1 MKNASRHS
9 LLACTVVVATAG
21 GLLTAVAPAASAA
34 TRCASP
40 VLKRQF
46 FANTTFKGTPKKTDC
61 DSAIDESWSGAPA
74 SGLPKDNFG
83 VRWTVTRDFGS
94 GGPFALATSGLDGI
108 RVYVDGVR
116 KLDLWK
122 NTSKAVS
129 KTVNVTVPKGK
140 HTLRVDYVNWT
151 GTAKVKFTYT
161 PRTSATVDKVKPL
174 TPKDPLVSYDT
185 ASNKAKL
192 SWGKNVEMDLAGYR
206 VYRRLRDSTGW
217 TRLTGT
223 TATSY
228 TDTPPA
234 TGAVYYYEAR
244 AYDKAGNE
252 SAGTADQLVTG
263 ITLTAPGGLASS
275 VTDTAAEL
283 SWQAVPG
290 AVKYRVVRT
299 DPGGAD
305 KVTDVTSNHFS
316 DDTADRVSTY
326 TYKVAAVDGSGH
338 LSPYTGTVSA
348 HRPPAA
354 PREFTATADIG
365 AALLSWTVK
374 PGDASVRAF
383 HVYRSTTLPVSTSG
397 TPVSCTTTYTERA
410 DGSRRYSCGDYS
422 ADEGTTYH
430 YAVTT
435 EDQASAVSL
444 PSATVTVTILESD
457 KAPAQVTGLTAT
469 ATEYG
474 IELDWAD
481 NTEPDL
487 KRYAVYRGRI
497 LGEEGGTQ
505 VCSGSEWAWLSAST
519 SRYTDVTLPDGG
531 RICYWVDA
539 IDTAGNSS
547 RWWGPL
553 YAITVDELDLTP
565 SVATPEGSPLSLSA
579 TATDSG
585 VGLGWNAADSATGYQ
600 VYRWNPATG
609 AYEKLAATTD
619 RSYDDTTAARG
630 TTHYYWVTAL
640 YADGT
645 ESAPGA
651 DWVILKP

>member
-1 MKNASRHS
+1 MHSVLAS
-9 LLACTVVVATAG
+9 TVVVATAG

-34 TRCASP
+34 TSCNSP
-40 VLKRQF
+40 VYKRQF

-74 SGLPKDNFG
+74 AGLPKDNFG
-83 VRWTVTRDFGS
+83 VRWSVTRDFGS
-94 GGPFALATSGLDGI
+94 GGPFALTASGLDGI

-116 KLDLWK
+116 KVDLWK

-129 KTVNVTVPKGK
+129 KSVNVTIPKGT
-140 HTLRVDYVNWT
+140 HTLRIDHVNWT
-151 GTAKVKFTYT
+151 GAAKVKFTYT

-206 VYRRLRDSTGW
+206 VYRRLRDSTSW
-217 TRLTGT
+217 TRLAGT

-234 TGAVYYYEAR
+234 TGAGYYYEVR

-252 SAGTADQLVTG
+252 SAGTADQLITS
-263 ITLTAPGGLASS
+263 ITLTAPSGLASS

-283 SWQAVPG
+283 SWRAVPG

-299 DPGGAD
+299 NPGGAD
-305 KVTDVTSNHFS
+305 KVTDVNSNHLG
-316 DDTADRVSTY
+316 DDTVDRVSTY
-326 TYKVAAVDGSGH
+326 AYKVAAVDGSGH
-338 LSPYTGTVSA
+338 LSPYTDTVSA

-354 PREFTATADIG
+354 PRDLKATADIG

-374 PGDASVRAF
+374 QEDARVLTF

-397 TPVSCTTTYTERA
+397 TPVTCTTTYSERA

-422 ADEGTTYH
+422 ADGDTTYH

-435 EDQASAVSL
+435 EDQAHAVSL
-444 PSATVTVTILESD
+444 PSATVTVTPLASD
-457 KAPAQVTGLTAT
+457 KAPAPVTGLTAT

-487 KRYAVYRGRI
+487 ARYAVYRGTV
-497 LGEEGGTQ
+497 LGEEGEDQ
-505 VCSGSEWAWLSAST
+505 VCSMSEWAWLSPST
-519 SRYTDVTLPDGG
+519 SRYTDVTLPDGDH
-531 RICYWVDA
+531 RCYFVA
-539 IDTAGNSS
+539 AVDTAGNST
-547 RWWGPL
+547 RWSSGPV
-553 YAITVDELDLTP
+553 YAVTVDELDLTP
-565 SVATPEGSPLSLSA
+565 SVTTPEDSPVGL
-579 TATDSG
+579 TAAASDSG
-585 VGLGWNAADSATGYQ
+585 VDLGWNTVDSATGYR
-600 VYRWNPATG
+600 VYRWNPATE
-609 AYEKLAATTD
+609 AYEKLATTTEL
-619 RSYDDTTAARG
+619 SYADTTAARG
-630 TTHYYWVTAL
+630 TTHHYWVTAL

-651 DWVILKP
+651 DWAILEP

>member
-1 MKNASRHS
+1 MNRARPATAAAVAFSVASG
-9 LLACTVVVATAG
+9 LLAVAT
-21 GLLTAVAPAASAA
+21 TSASAA
-34 TRCASP
+34 ASCTSP
-40 VLKRQF
+40 VYKRQF
-46 FANTTFKGTPKKTDC
+46 FANTTFSGTPKKTDC
-61 DSAIDESWSGAPA
+61 DDAIDQTWTGAPA

-83 VRWTVTRDFGS
+83 VRWSVTRDFGS
-94 GGPFALATSGLDGI
+94 GGPFALVASGLDGI

-116 KLDLWK
+116 KVDLWK
-122 NTSKAVS
+122 NTSKTVG

-140 HTLRVDYVNWT
+140 HSLRVDYVNWT
-151 GTAKVKFTYT
+151 GAAKVKFAYT

-174 TPKDPLVSYDT
+174 TPTNPLVSYDT

-192 SWGKNVEMDLAGYR
+192 SWGRNVEMDLAGYR
-206 VYRRLRDSTGW
+206 VYRRLKGSTSW
-217 TRLTGT
+217 TRLTTT

-244 AYDKAGNE
+244 AHDKAGNE

-263 ITLTAPGGLASS
+263 ITLTAPGGLAAS

-283 SWQAVPG
+283 SWRAVPG
-290 AVKYRVVRT
+290 AVKYRVVRAN
-299 DPGGAD
+299 PGGAD
-305 KVTDVTSNHFS
+305 KVTDVTSNRFG
-316 DDTADRVSTY
+316 DNTLDRVSSY

-338 LSPYTGTVSA
+338 LSPYTATVGA

-354 PREFTATADIG
+354 PRDLTATADIG
-365 AALLSWTVK
+365 AALLSWTVR
-374 PGDASVRAF
+374 PEDARVPTF

-397 TPVSCTTTYTERA
+397 EPVSCTTTHTELA

-422 ADEGTTYH
+422 AEEATTYH

-435 EDQASAVSL
+435 EDQTSAVSL
-444 PSATVTVTILESD
+444 PSATVTVTTLESD

-487 KRYAVYRGRI
+487 ARYTVYRGTV
-497 LGEEGGTQ
+497 LGEEGDEQ
-505 VCSGSEWAWLSAST
+505 VCSMSEWAWLSKST
-519 SRYTDVTLPDGG
+519 SRYTDVTLPDG
-531 RICYWVDA
+531 RQRCYFVA
-539 IDTAGNSS
+539 AVDTAGNST
-547 RWWGPL
+547 RWSSGPV
-553 YAITVDELDLTP
+553 YAVTVDELDLTP
-565 SVATPEGSPLSLSA
+565 SVATPEGSPIGLSA
-579 TATDSG
+579 TPTDSG
-585 VGLGWNAADSATGYQ
+585 VGLAWNAADSATGYQ
-600 VYRWNPATG
+600 VYRWNPDTG

-619 RSYDDTTAARG
+619 RSYDDTSAARG

-651 DWVILKP
+651 DWAILEP

>member
-1 MKNASRHS
+1 MKTALR
-9 LLACTVVVATAG
+9 ATAVVLAG
-21 GLLTAVAPAASAA
+21 TAGVLTTVAVPSASAA
-34 TRCASP
+34 TSCTSP
-40 VLKRQF
+40 VYKRQF
-46 FANTTFKGTPKKTDC
+46 FANTTFKGTPRKTDC
-61 DSAIDESWSGAPA
+61 DSAVDESWSGAPA

-83 VRWTVTRDFGS
+83 VRWSVTRDFGS
-94 GGPFALATSGLDGI
+94 GGPFALAVTGLDGI

-116 KLDLWK
+116 KIDLWK
-122 NTSKAVS
+122 NTSTAVG
-129 KTVNVTVPKGK
+129 KTVNVTVPKGR

-151 GTAKVKFTYT
+151 GAAKAKFTYT

-174 TPKDPLVSYDT
+174 TPMDPLMSYDT

-192 SWGKNVEMDLAGYR
+192 SWGRNAEMDLAGYR
-206 VYRRLRDSTGW
+206 VYRRLRGSTSW
-217 TRLTGT
+217 TRLTTT

-263 ITLTAPGGLASS
+263 ITLTAPFGLASS
-275 VTDTAAEL
+275 VTDTTAEL
-283 SWQAVPG
+283 SWRAVPG

-299 DPGGAD
+299 NRGGAD
-305 KVTDVTSNHFS
+305 KVTDVNWNHLS
-316 DDTADRVSTY
+316 DDTLDRVSTY
-326 TYKVAAVDGSGH
+326 AYKVAAVDGSGH
-338 LSPYTGTVSA
+338 LSPYTDTVSA

-354 PREFTATADIG
+354 PRDLTATADIG
-365 AALLSWTVK
+365 AALLSWTVR
-374 PGDASVRAF
+374 PEDAWVYTF
-383 HVYRSTTLPVSTSG
+383 HVYRSTTLPVDTSG
-397 TPVSCTTTYTERA
+397 TPVTCTTTYKELA

-422 ADEGTTYH
+422 ADEDTTYH

-435 EDQASAVSL
+435 QDQVAAVSL
-444 PSATVTVTILESD
+444 PSATVTVTTLASD
-457 KAPAQVTGLTAT
+457 KAPAPVTGLTAT

-487 KRYAVYRGRI
+487 ARYAVYRGTV
-497 LGEEGGTQ
+497 LGEEGDEQ
-505 VCSGSEWAWLSAST
+505 VCSMSEWAWLSPST
-519 SRYTDVTLPDGG
+519 SRYTDVTLPDGQH
-531 RICYWVDA
+531 RCYFVA
-539 IDTAGNSS
+539 AVDTAGNST
-547 RWWGPL
+547 RWSSSPV
-553 YAITVDELDLTP
+553 YAVSIDELDLTP
-565 SVATPEGSPLSLSA
+565 SVATPEDSPISLSA

-585 VGLGWNAADSATGYQ
+585 VGLAWNAVDSATGYQ
-600 VYRWNPATG
+600 VYRWNPVTK

-630 TTHYYWVTAL
+630 TTHHYWVTAL

-651 DWVILKP
+651 DWAILEP